1 MVKRVLSGLLA
12 VVLTFN
18 LCGCNSVFGG
28 RSSKAKTVAT
38 SSNAAIVYD
47 KEKGEYVQRETYNI
61 EEMTGEDAP
70 STLDEEYEKEMPSDV
85 KGAMTENQAED
96 HAELWKV
103 EGTSAF
109 FIPDYHSTKAEDL
122 KDFVILDL
130 VDDGNTVIYCYE
142 TVFYGK
148 DTQNLLSGLS
158 YTGTAPEHEHIN
170 WTIPEGKEEDSSYK
184 PKSNW
189 EVYCLI
195 RYNTITRKYAI
206 LDVRLGKDSSASYD
220 DSTYSAVRKLYE
232 SYLPGNQRLFS
243 GKVRDASRRY
253 GTEYL
258 YYSMY
263 DMKYTL
269 LDGNGKPVK
278 QLDASYMIFVS
289 ILDYFNR
296 KFHWTDSDDQE
307 TIQNQ
312 IDTSKLT
319 YSVASVSMNGS
330 STLLIGLNVSLDST
344 KEDEVPYSLLCS
356 FRMYSADSTGGGIQ
370 FSSTNAVANQQVVIW
385 EATAY
390 SYEETLERC
399 PNYFTWFKLDSGY
412 GKTDSYDY
420 RLCAVK
426 VRKNDVL
433 ENDTNL
439 GYFSRL
445 FQRYFDMYKTDNTEQ
460 QDDYNWR
467 KAYQEASGGNWNTTI
482 ERTVPAGENGSKQ
495 EGTPVK
501 WEEKSAITNKSVNYS
516 TIMNNVARPAAV
528 SGDNYQYLLNQHDT
542 NGNILFAIYDKSES
556 KTSSDVGMGSVIYRT
571 NAAKLESYNIKYVTA
586 ERTLTDEAGN
596 KTYETQDFIDTVE
609 IKLMDNEASAER
621 FDTVE
626 MEDGKNLV
634 QTPDGDTVYYQ
645 VKSGEDDDPT
655 TTIWMPD
662 YTNSNHGIIRLSDLS
677 SGMKVLS
684 EKKGNGTEWV
694 VAVTGDQAIWVYQC
708 KQTGSGSGTSY
719 SVNGPVKIP
728 YTMAITPQAEIG
740 TTTKVEYT
748 DESGNAVSTDVGQKA
763 TLTGRNAI
771 EYEED
776 DGNYRFTTLQS
787 GIIVYDPQ
795 KNKSMVIDKN
805 QYYASW
811 KMEDGSYT
819 AIGFQTQDQNAGF
832 EDIMKAKIYHDL
844 NISEEE
850 KLLLTLQERLKV
862 DLEMQARFLK
872 QPNGWKDV
880 CEEYQFNPDT
890 SKEKKIEAYA
900 KETYAIYNAYDTAL
914 ETFWKLVKLHPTSEQ
929 ETMLEE
935 QFLNCESRTAMDR
948 LVKDTLSE
956 YVKTQETKAASTETS
971 RAKGEVDDGWI
982 KKVKQSQKEALEK
995 QEREKYIRQNTDDSA
1010 DIDYRNTLD
1019 QMVEAAKNKRTV
1031 WER

>member
-1 MVKRVLSGLLA
+1 MMLKRVLSGMLA
-12 VVLTFN
+12 VALSIS

-38 SSNAAIVYD
+38 SSNAAFVYD

-61 EEMTGEDAP
+61 EEMTGEDAA

-130 VDDGNTVIYCYE
+130 VDNGNTVIYSYE

-148 DTQNLLSGLS
+148 DTLDLLSGLS

-195 RYNTITRKYAI
+195 RYNTITRQYAI
-206 LDVRLGKDSSASYD
+206 LDVRLGTDTSASYD
-220 DSTYSAVRKLYE
+220 DSEYSAVRKLYE
-232 SYLPGNQRLFS
+232 SYLPGNQRLFC
-243 GKVRDASRRY
+243 GKVKDKNKRY

-278 QLDASYMIFVS
+278 QLDASSMIFAS

-296 KFHWTDSDDQE
+296 KFNWVNTDDQE
-307 TIQNQ
+307 EIQKQ
-312 IDTSKLT
+312 VDTSKMT
-319 YSVASVSMNGS
+319 YSVASVSMNGN

-344 KEDEVPYSLLCS
+344 NEEEVPYSLLCC
-356 FRMYSADSTGGGIQ
+356 FRMYSPDSTGNGIQ
-370 FSSTNAVANQQVVIW
+370 FSSTNEMANQQVVIW
-385 EATAY
+385 EAAAL
-390 SYEETLERC
+390 SYEETLERL
-399 PNYFTWFKLDSGY
+399 PNFFTWFKLDSGD
-412 GKTDSYDY
+412 GKTSSYDY

-426 VRKNDVL
+426 VRRNNVL
-433 ENDTNL
+433 ENDINM

-445 FQRYFDMYKTDNTEQ
+445 FQRYFDKYKEKNTEQ
-460 QDDYNWR
+460 EDDYNWK
-467 KAYQEASGGNWNTTI
+467 KAFQELCGGYWDEQV
-482 ERTVPAGENGSKQ
+482 ERTVPAGENGSKS
-495 EGTPVK
+495 EGTPIEL
-501 WEEKSAITNKSVNYS
+501 EEGSAISEVETKYR
-516 TIMNNVARPAAV
+516 ILMNNIARPVAV
-528 SGDNYQYLLNQHDT
+528 NGDNYQYLLNQHET
-542 NGNILFAIYDKSES
+542 KGNILFSIYDRTGS
-556 KTSSDVGMGSVIYRT
+556 KTSADAGMGSTIYR
-571 NAAKLESYNIKYVTA
+571 NNWAKLESYNITYRTA
-586 ERTLTDEAGN
+586 ERTHTDKDGHEI
-596 KTYETQDFIDTVE
+596 KETEQFVDTVE
-609 IKLMDNEASAER
+609 IKLMDNGASAER
-621 FDTVE
+621 FDTME
-626 MEDGKNLV
+626 LEDGKNLV
-634 QTPDGDTVYYQ
+634 QTPEGDTVYYQ

-662 YTNSNHGIIRLSDLS
+662 YTDSNHGIIRISDLS

-684 EKKGNGTEWV
+684 EKTGDGTDWV

-719 SVNGPVKIP
+719 SVSGPVKIP
-728 YTMAITPQAEIG
+728 YTMAITPKTEIG

-748 DESGNAVSTDVGQKA
+748 DENGNKVSTDVGQKA

-771 EYEED
+771 DYED
-776 DGNYRFTTLQS
+776 DGSYRFTTLQS
-787 GIIVYDPQ
+787 GIIIYDPQ
-795 KNKSMVIDKN
+795 KNKSMVVDRN

-811 KMEDGSYT
+811 KMADGSYT
-819 AIGFQTQDQNAGF
+819 AIGFKTQNQDAGF
-832 EDIMKAKIYHDL
+832 EDIMKAKIYHGL

-850 KLLLTLQERLKV
+850 KLLTTLQERLKV
-862 DLEMQARFLK
+862 DLEMQKRFLK
-872 QPNGWKDV
+872 QPDGWKEV

-914 ETFWKLVKLHPTSEQ
+914 ETFWKLVKIKPTDEQ
-929 ETMLEE
+929 KTKLEE
-935 QFLNCESRTAMDR
+935 QFLHCESRTAMDR
-948 LVKDTLSE
+948 LIKDTLSE
-956 YVKTQETKAASTETS
+956 YVKTQETKAASTETA
-971 RAKGEVDDGWI
+971 RAKGEVEDGWI
-982 KKVKQSQKEALEK
+982 QKVKKSQKEALEK